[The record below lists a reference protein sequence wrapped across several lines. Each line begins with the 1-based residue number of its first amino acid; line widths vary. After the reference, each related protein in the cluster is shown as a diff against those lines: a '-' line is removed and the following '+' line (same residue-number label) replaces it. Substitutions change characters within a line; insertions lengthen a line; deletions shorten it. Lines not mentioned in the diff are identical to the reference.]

1 MRTALL
7 ESRLQAGL
15 TQSQIAQTAGLTR
28 ASYCNVEHGYKNPSV
43 TVALRLSRILN
54 KPAEALFADCISPE

>member
-7 ESRLQAGL
+7 QSRLEAGL
-15 TQSQIAQTAGLTR
+15 TQSQIARTAGLGR
-28 ASYCNVEHGYKNPSV
+28 ASYCNVEHGHKKPSV
-43 TVALRLSRILN
+43 TVALRIARILN